1 MRKGY
6 DPAMFL
12 NKKGRMFGFCTG
24 SGPCSEHEQ
33 GSRSMQ
39 EALCRKDGL
48 SDEQLIKKLR
58 QESASPSASSLAS
71 ASANASSLAS
81 VPLVYPTLLD
91 RKSLVSDL
99 KRITL
104 LEGTDKKTGE
114 PVAMIHFSANGRA
127 PSLEDRELS
136 LEDRELSLGYQKTV
150 AGAWDPHGFAFK
162 VWGERDVKRLQ
173 AFHTSMLAGNG
184 VFAGTFLKSHDGV
197 LTSGV
202 AIVDRTLLRG
212 EHLAEIKKAQEKW
225 EADMRLKADS
235 KLYAFYERFSRAR
248 QKDPEARHIDLPGSL
263 WAVWRNEVDGEIA
276 YALNP
281 GYRVKAPYYGP
292 YDLEQLER
300 WTFAEKKFDLV
311 PLPKIEAPDAKKT
324 PRMP

>member
-58 QESASPSASSLAS
+58 QAGV
-71 ASANASSLAS
+71 SANASSLAS
-81 VPLVYPTLLD
+81 VSFVYPSLLD
-91 RKSLVSDL
+91 RKLIAFDL
-99 KRITL
+99 KRVAL
-104 LEGTDKKTGE
+104 LEGKDKKTGE

-127 PSLEDRELS
+127 PNLEDG
-136 LEDRELSLGYQKTV
+136 ELSLGYQKKV
-150 AGAWDPHGFAFK
+150 AGAWDQHGFAFK
-162 VWGERDVKRLQ
+162 VWGEKDVKRLQ
-173 AFHTSMLAGNG
+173 SFHASMLAGDA

-197 LTSGV
+197 QASGV
-202 AIVDRTLLRG
+202 TIVDRTLLRG
-212 EHLAEIKKAQEKW
+212 EHLAEIKKAQDKW

>member
-39 EALCRKDGL
+39 EALCRKDGP
-48 SDEQLIKKLR
+48 SDEQVIERLRKGKLK
-58 QESASPSASSLAS
+58 E
-71 ASANASSLAS
+71 
-81 VPLVYPTLLD
+81 YPMLLE
-91 RKSLVSDL
+91 RKSISFDL
-99 KRITL
+99 KRIAL
-104 LEGTDKKTGE
+104 LGGKDKKTGE

-127 PSLEDRELS
+127 PSLD
-136 LEDRELSLGYQKTV
+136 DGELSLGYQKKV
-150 AGAWDPHGFAFK
+150 AGAWDQHGFAFK
-162 VWGERDVKRLQ
+162 VWGEKDVKRLQ
-173 AFHTSMLAGNG
+173 AFHASMLAGDA

-197 LTSGV
+197 QASGV
-202 AIVDRTLLRG
+202 TIVDRTLLRG
-212 EHLAEIKKAQEKW
+212 EHLAEIKRAQEKW
-225 EADMRLKADS
+225 EADMRLKAGSQLD
-235 KLYAFYERFSRAR
+235 AFYDRYRSACL
-248 QKDPEARHIDLPGSL
+248 KDRTKDISLPGAI
-263 WAVWRNEVDGEIA
+263 WPVWRNQVDGEIA

-281 GYRVKAPYYGP
+281 GYGVKAPYYGP

-324 PRMP
+324 PGMR

>member
-12 NKKGRMFGFCTG
+12 DKKGRMFGFCTG
-24 SGPCSEHEQ
+24 SDACAEHEQ
-33 GSRSMQ
+33 GSRPMQ
-39 EALCRKDGL
+39 EALCRKDGP
-48 SDEQLIKKLR
+48 SDEQVIERLRKGKLK
-58 QESASPSASSLAS
+58 E
-71 ASANASSLAS
+71 
-81 VPLVYPTLLD
+81 YPMLLE
-91 RKSLVSDL
+91 RKSISFDL
-99 KRITL
+99 KRIAL
-104 LEGTDKKTGE
+104 LGGKDKKTGE

-127 PSLEDRELS
+127 PSLD
-136 LEDRELSLGYQKTV
+136 DGELSLGYQKAV
-150 AGAWDPHGFAFK
+150 AGAWDQHGFAFK
-162 VWGERDVKRLQ
+162 VWGEKGVKRLQ
-173 AFHTSMLAGNG
+173 SFHASMLAGDA

-197 LTSGV
+197 QASGV
-202 AIVDRTLLRG
+202 TIVDRTLLRG

-311 PLPKIEAPDAKKT
+311 PLPKIEAQDAKKT

>member
-71 ASANASSLAS
+71 

-127 PSLEDRELS
+127 PS

-197 LTSGV
+197 RTSGV
-202 AIVDRTLLRG
+202 AIVNRTLLRG

-225 EADMRLKADS
+225 EADMRLKAGS
-235 KLYAFYERFSRAR
+235 ELYAFYDRYRSACL
-248 QKDPEARHIDLPGSL
+248 KDRTKDISLPGAI
-263 WAVWRNEVDGEIA
+263 WPVWRNQVDGEIA

-281 GYRVKAPYYGP
+281 GYGVKAPYYGP

-324 PRMP
+324 PGMR

>member
-24 SGPCSEHEQ
+24 SDGCAEHEQ

-48 SDEQLIKKLR
+48 SDEQVIERLRKGRLKEYPMLLERKLI
-58 QESASPSASSLAS
+58 AF
-71 ASANASSLAS
+71 
-81 VPLVYPTLLD
+81 
-91 RKSLVSDL
+91 DL
-99 KRITL
+99 KRIAL
-104 LEGTDKKTGE
+104 LEGKDKKTGE

-127 PSLEDRELS
+127 PSLEDG
-136 LEDRELSLGYQKTV
+136 ELSLGYQKTV
-150 AGAWDPHGFAFK
+150 AGAWDEHGFAFK
-162 VWGERDVKRLQ
+162 VWGEKDVKRLQ
-173 AFHTSMLAGNG
+173 AFHASMLAGDAM
-184 VFAGTFLKSHDGV
+184 FAGTFLKRHDGV
-197 LTSGV
+197 LVSGV

-263 WAVWRNEVDGEIA
+263 WPVWRNEVDGEIA

-281 GYRVKAPYYGP
+281 GYGVKARYYGP

-300 WTFAEKKFDLV
+300 WTFAEKKFELV
-311 PLPKIEAPDAKKT
+311 PLPRIEAPASNKS
-324 PRMP
+324 PGMR